1 MDAVRRSLGRYGR
14 GGISLALARE
24 KCLDAK
30 RAIGEGRSP
39 AIEKQREKRRLKE
52 AKSFGEFGEK
62 WLAGAP
68 MTVGI
73 SQVSGIHEPMI
84 LNWIDVVRAT
94 VRCRRRRHHINGF
107 TAVQGQRQ
115 HYLARH
121 GRWSVLA
128 REQLPSQLGASPGK
142 LSQKN
147 KRFRRPSVSE
157 RLIKPAKDFE
167 LYGEFPSR
175 KVNGPATSYGRS
187 DRLANRNRA
196 FRTASDLPSGAGC
209 SYSRAA
215 FPEQMDFRL
224 PANNETPPK

>member
-1 MDAVRRSLGRYGR
+1 MDAVRRS
-14 GGISLALARE
+14 ISADMDAAESRFALARE

-73 SQVSGIHEPMI
+73 SQVSGVHEPMI
-84 LNWIDVVRAT
+84 LNWIDVGRAT
-94 VRCRRRRHHINGF
+94 VRCSRRHHINGF
-107 TAVQGQRQ
+107 TARDSASITS
-115 HYLARH
+115 LDTR
-121 GRWSVLA
+121 RWSVLA
-128 REQLPSQLGASPGK
+128 REQSPSKLGASPGK

-157 RLIKPAKDFE
+157 KLIEPAKDFE

-175 KVNGPATSYGRS
+175 KANGPATSYGRS

-224 PANNETPPK
+224 RANNETPPK